1 MPTGLK
7 GQCAVVTGATSGIG
21 RAAAMALGRAGVRV
35 AVNHRSDP
43 DAAEEVVRAIAGAG
57 GTARAVQADVARE
70 DQVEAMF
77 SETVRQFGTVD
88 ILINNAGIQRDAA
101 IGDMS
106 LDDWRL
112 VLDVNLTGQFLCARA
127 AIREFRR
134 RGVVPE
140 RSRAAGKIICISSVH
155 DVIPWACR
163 ANYAASK
170 GGVDMMMRSLAQE
183 VSGEKIRINA
193 IAPGAI
199 KTSINRESWES
210 EKAEKALLKLI
221 PYGRVGDVDDIAKAA
236 VWLASDESDYVVG
249 TTLYIDGGMTLYP
262 GFHDGG

>member
-1 MPTGLK
+1 MPDGLK
-7 GQCAVVTGATSGIG
+7 GQCALVTGATSGIG
-21 RAAAMALGRAGVRV
+21 RAIAIAMGNAGARV
-35 AVNHRSDP
+35 AVNYRSEP
-43 DAAEEVVRAIAGAG
+43 EDADKVIRVIADAG
-57 GTARAVQADVARE
+57 GEAHAVQGDIADE

-77 SETVRQFGTVD
+77 AEAVARFGTVD
-88 ILINNAGIQRDAA
+88 ILVNNAGIQRDAPFA
-101 IGDMS
+101 EMS
-106 LDDWRL
+106 LDDWRM

-134 RGVVPE
+134 RGIVPE
-140 RSRAAGKIICISSVH
+140 ISCAAGKIVCMSSVH

-183 VSGEKIRINA
+183 VSGEKIRVNA

-199 KTSINRESWES
+199 KTRINRDSWET
-210 EKAEKALLKLI
+210 EQAEADLLKLI
-221 PYGRVGDVDDIAKAA
+221 PYRRVGEVDDVAKAA

-262 GFHDGG
+262 GFNAG